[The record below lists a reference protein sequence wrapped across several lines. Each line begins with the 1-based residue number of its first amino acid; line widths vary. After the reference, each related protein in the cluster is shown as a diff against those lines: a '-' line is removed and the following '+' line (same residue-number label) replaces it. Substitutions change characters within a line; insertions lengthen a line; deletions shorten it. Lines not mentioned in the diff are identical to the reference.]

1 MSIEKEAAISGYSK
15 YNPDAKRRTKK
26 NPLEEIYP
34 VLPSEK
40 YDVIYADPPWDY
52 GGKMQYDKSS
62 IKSINVGFEKNVFIS
77 AANFKYPTL
86 KLKELKELDVN
97 SIAADDCILFMW
109 TTGPQM
115 ANSIELGKAWGF
127 EYKTIAF
134 VWDKQV
140 HNPGRY
146 TLSQTEFVL
155 AFKKGRFPSP
165 RGARNVRQLLS
176 IHRGEHSEKP
186 ERVIDGI
193 TKMFPDQKKIE
204 LFARNNYVGWDNWG
218 LEIPNEKIEILS
230 QGEID
235 ARKEENRK
243 PEEPLT
249 DTYVDKDG
257 QLSFGA
263 K

>member
-1 MSIEKEAAISGYSK
+1 MPETKKPEISGYSK
-15 YNPDAKRRTKK
+15 YNPAAQKRIKL
-26 NPLEEIYP
+26 NPLDEIYP
-34 VLPSEK
+34 KLPNEK

-52 GGKMQYDKSS
+52 GGKMQYDKTS
-62 IKSINVGFEKNVFIS
+62 IKSLNVGFERNIFIS

-86 KLKELKELDVN
+86 KLKELKALDVN

-165 RGARNVRQLLS
+165 RGERNVRQLIS
-176 IHRGEHSEKP
+176 VHRGEHSEKP
-186 ERVIDGI
+186 ESVIDGI
-193 TKMFPDQKKIE
+193 TKMFPLQKKIE
-204 LFARNNYVGWDNWG
+204 LFARNNYIGWDNWG
-218 LEIPNEKIEILS
+218 LEIPDKKIEILS

-235 ARKEENRK
+235 ERKDSKTQSINSSDVYHI
-243 PEEPLT
+243 
-249 DTYVDKDG
+249 DTDG
-257 QLSFGA
+257 QISFGA
-263 K
+263 

>member
-1 MSIEKEAAISGYSK
+1 MSTTDKPAISGYSK
-15 YNPDAKRRTKK
+15 YNPEAQRRKK
-26 NPLEEIYP
+26 INPLEEIYP
-34 VLPSEK
+34 ALPSEK
-40 YDVIYADPPWDY
+40 YDIIYADPPWDY

-62 IKSINVGFEKNVFIS
+62 IKTLNVGFERNVFIS

-86 KLKELKELDVN
+86 KPKELKELDVN

-109 TTGPQM
+109 TTGPQF

-127 EYKTIAF
+127 EYKTVAF

-176 IHRGEHSEKP
+176 VHRGEHSEKP
-186 ERVIDGI
+186 EEVIDGI
-193 TKMFPDQKKIE
+193 TKMFPQQKKIE
-204 LFARNNYVGWDNWG
+204 LFARKNYVGWDNWG
-218 LEIPNEKIEILS
+218 LEIPDNKVEILS
-230 QGEID
+230 KQDMEK
-235 ARKEENRK
+235 ASET
-243 PEEPLT
+243 PEPTQMAL
-249 DTYVDKDG
+249 V
-257 QLSFGA
+257 F
-263 K
+263 

>member
-1 MSIEKEAAISGYSK
+1 M
-15 YNPDAKRRTKK
+15 
-26 NPLEEIYP
+26 
-34 VLPSEK
+34 
-40 YDVIYADPPWDY
+40 
-52 GGKMQYDKSS
+52 
-62 IKSINVGFEKNVFIS
+62 
-77 AANFKYPTL
+77 

-155 AFKKGRFPSP
+155 AFKKGRFPTP

-186 ERVIDGI
+186 EKVIDGI
-193 TKMFPDQKKIE
+193 TKMFPEQKKIE
-204 LFARNNYVGWDNWG
+204 LFARNNYIGWDNWG
-218 LEIPNEKIEILS
+218 LEIPDEKIEILS

-235 ARKEENRK
+235 ARKEVK
-243 PEEPLT
+243 QKSKEPST

-257 QLSFGA
+257 QLSFA
-263 K
+263 TE